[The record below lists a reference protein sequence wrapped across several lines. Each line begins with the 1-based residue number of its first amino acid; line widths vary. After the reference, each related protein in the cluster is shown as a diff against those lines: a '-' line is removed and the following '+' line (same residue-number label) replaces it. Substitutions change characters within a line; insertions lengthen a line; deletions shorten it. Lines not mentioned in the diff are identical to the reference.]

1 MSLFVYTAA
10 PKSEMVKFD
19 ELFQE
24 NVCQDA
30 PTNFRG
36 FFSFQRP
43 SPDSF
48 LFHLES
54 SVFL

>member
-24 NVCQDA
+24 NDCQDA

-36 FFSFQRP
+36 FFFPTS
-43 SPDSF
+43 
-48 LFHLES
+48 
-54 SVFL
+54 